1 MHYQATGEWLT
12 SFTDYSLSPY
22 VYIHQTSPRAVWI
35 QMDIAL
41 GSIDG
46 TATSIIFLALAFT
59 QKKLK
64 TKFTFFL
71 LHTIQNEK
79 PTTKVFINGH
89 CLSKNEKKKLLTV
102 QKNIKT
108 IFVLFVIFFCLFGN
122 SYFLVNAWLNDVYT
136 PSASSALFFLFLFP
150 LYFFYLAYG
159 KYYI

>member
-1 MHYQATGEWLT
+1 MFSQIDPVICITDKKIENERKTLFHFLFPFCFTVFVVFYGIFGLHYQATGEWLT

-22 VYIHQTSPRAVWI
+22 VYIHQASPRAVWS

-71 LHTIQNEK
+71 LHTTQNEK

-89 CLSKNEKKKLLTV
+89 CLSKMKR
-102 QKNIKT
+102 KN
-108 IFVLFVIFFCLFGN
+108 C
-122 SYFLVNAWLNDVYT
+122 
-136 PSASSALFFLFLFP
+136 
-150 LYFFYLAYG
+150 
-159 KYYI
+159 